1 MAQRDAAVDPAAY
14 QPTKADMEAD
24 VSIDA
29 APEALAWAV
38 TRGGTHRKEPA
49 KLPPE

>member
-1 MAQRDAAVDPAAY
+1 MIDETPTTSAAAY

-29 APEALAWAV
+29 APEALV
-38 TRGGTHRKEPA
+38 
-49 KLPPE
+49 